1 MALSNTAN
9 MPTTDYQPI
18 LESIRRDVQ
27 PLFGKGKVASY
38 IPALK
43 NTDPKKFGIA
53 LETLAG
59 QEYNVG
65 DANERFSIQSISKV
79 FTLTMAFAMVGEELW
94 KRVGIEPSGSAF
106 NSLVQLEYEKG
117 KPRNPFINAGALV
130 VTDVLIQH
138 LPDPKAAILDF
149 VRKLSGISDIGYD
162 FDIARSERETG
173 FTNTALVNFLKSHG
187 NIVSPIEQ
195 VLDVYFHQCAI
206 MMSCREL
213 AKAFL
218 YLANHGVIPVTGER
232 ILTDSQAKRL
242 NAVMMT
248 CGFYDEAGEF
258 AFRVGMPGKS
268 GVGGGIVSVI
278 PTLLAIA
285 VWSPELNERGNS
297 VAGVMAL
304 ELFTTRTG
312 RSIF

>member
-1 MALSNTAN
+1 M
-9 MPTTDYQPI
+9 TDYQHI

-27 PLFGKGKVASY
+27 PLLGKGKVASY

-59 QEYNVG
+59 QECRIG

-130 VTDVLIQH
+130 VTDVLIQQ

-149 VRKLSGISDIGYD
+149 VRKLSGIPDIGYD

-218 YLANHGVIPVTGER
+218 YLANHGVIPATGER
-232 ILTDSQAKRL
+232 ILTNSQAKRL

>member
-1 MALSNTAN
+1 M
-9 MPTTDYQPI
+9 TDYQSI

-59 QEYNVG
+59 EDYHVG
-65 DANERFSIQSISKV
+65 DAQERFSIQSISKV
-79 FTLTMAFAMVGEELW
+79 FTLTMAFSMVGDALW

-149 VRKLSGISDIGYD
+149 VRKLSGIPDIG
-162 FDIARSERETG
+162 FDYEIARSERETG

-187 NIVSPIEQ
+187 NIVSPIDQ

-206 MMSCREL
+206 MMSCCEL

-218 YLANHGVIPVTGER
+218 YLANHGVIPATGER
-232 ILTDSQAKRL
+232 ILTNSQAKRL
-242 NAVMMT
+242 NAVMLT

>member
-1 MALSNTAN
+1 M
-9 MPTTDYQPI
+9 TDYQQI

-59 QEYNVG
+59 QEYRVG
-65 DANERFSIQSISKV
+65 DADERFSIQSISKV
-79 FTLTMAFAMVGEELW
+79 FTLTMAFAMVGEALW
-94 KRVGIEPSGSAF
+94 KRVGLEPSGSAF

-149 VRKLSGISDIGYD
+149 VRKLSGIPDIGYD
-162 FDIARSERETG
+162 YDIARSERETG

-218 YLANHGVIPVTGER
+218 YLANHGVIPATGER

-278 PTLLAIA
+278 PALLAIA

>member
-1 MALSNTAN
+1 M
-9 MPTTDYQPI
+9 TDYQHI
-18 LESIRRDVQ
+18 LETIRQDVQ

-59 QEYNVG
+59 QEYSIG

-94 KRVGIEPSGSAF
+94 KRVGLEPSGSAF

-149 VRKLSGISDIGYD
+149 VRKISGIPDIGYD
-162 FDIARSERETG
+162 YDIAQSERETG

-218 YLANHGVIPVTGER
+218 YLANHGVIPATGER
-232 ILTDSQAKRL
+232 IVTNSQAKRL

-278 PTLLAIA
+278 PALLAIA

>member
-1 MALSNTAN
+1 M
-9 MPTTDYQPI
+9 TDYQHI

-27 PLFGKGKVASY
+27 PLLGKGKVASY

-59 QEYNVG
+59 QECSIG

-130 VTDVLIQH
+130 VTDVLIQQ

-149 VRKLSGISDIGYD
+149 VRKLSGIPDIGYD

-218 YLANHGVIPVTGER
+218 YLANHGVIPATGER
-232 ILTDSQAKRL
+232 ILTNSQAKRL